1 MNDVLV
7 LLLSAGSAAFLTAIV
22 SGIRSLRSQRAE
34 SEDAIIK
41 RLNDS
46 ANSAHRDAAIQR
58 RRAEKAEKARDA
70 LREQRD
76 AALEEVSR
84 LIRIII
90 AAGLPDPRKK
100 PDGDE

>member
-7 LLLSAGSAAFLTAIV
+7 LLFSAGSAAFLTALV
-22 SGIRSLRSQRAE
+22 AGIRSLRSQRAE

-58 RRAEKAEKARDA
+58 RAKEKAEARADK
-70 LREQRD
+70 LREL
-76 AALEEVSR
+76 LEAEQLENSR
-84 LIRIII
+84 YYRIII
-90 AAGLPDPRKK
+90 AAGLPDPRKNS
-100 PDGDE
+100 DDI